1 MSSRQKRGRGS
12 ASDERNAPRKRRPP
26 WGSLLGDK
34 PIERYTWLFEE
45 KIDLGEE
52 HVRRIQF
59 LRMLQLKTYYKII
72 GGDEYPIKG
81 VASADGLPWYQLALA
96 IASEI
101 DDSLKTIGAPPRGK
115 TARRWRGGLEGAM
128 LSNLVDRYRAAH
140 PRRSVQ
146 WCLSRIQR
154 LFPKTYGSVPLR
166 TLVVKYQEAKRYRDA
181 TKRAANRASTS

>member
-1 MSSRQKRGRGS
+1 M
-12 ASDERNAPRKRRPP
+12 
-26 WGSLLGDK
+26 
-34 PIERYTWLFEE
+34 WLFEE
-45 KIDLGEE
+45 EIDLGEE

-59 LRMLQLKTYYKII
+59 LRMLGLKTHYKII

-101 DDSLKTIGAPPRGK
+101 DDSLKIIGAPPRGK
-115 TARRWRGGLEGAM
+115 TTRRWRGGLEGEV
-128 LSNLVDRYRAAH
+128 LSNLVDSYRAAH
-140 PRRSVQ
+140 PKRSVQ

-166 TLVVKYQEAKRYRDA
+166 TLVVKYQEFKRYKDA
-181 TKRAANRASTS
+181 TKRTANRAATS